1 MVHLSELIPCLTSLK
16 ELHITHNTATGKWG
30 DVGFLKVLQQ
40 LYHSNVTSL
49 DITETGV
56 VKLLDSP
63 HDYMSA
69 LRCLIHPSS
78 GKLEHLGVGDYGST
92 GEDKL
97 VDLLS
102 APSSLKSLH
111 LVTENIPSH
120 AVYLKS
126 NTNLTRLELHSVF
139 LGIPEDQIPALIDIV
154 NCNRTLK
161 VLVLTKFKTGGE
173 GWIDHLRPLISA
185 VHKNKSLQRIEI
197 RTARDYTSPKNI
209 SHYMTTHHKELTVDS
224 RITWKE

>member
-1 MVHLSELIPCLTSLK
+1 MIHLSELIPDLTSLK
-16 ELHITHNTATGKWG
+16 ELSITHNTVTGEQQDG
-30 DVGFLKVLQQ
+30 LLKVLQQ

-49 DITETGV
+49 DIRDTGV
-56 VKLLDSP
+56 VELLDSP

-111 LVTENIPSH
+111 LATVNIPSH

-126 NTNLTRLELHSVF
+126 NTNLTTLKLDSGF
-139 LGIPEDQIPALIDIV
+139 KLIPEDQIPAVIDIV
-154 NCNRTLK
+154 NSNRTLK
-161 VLVLTKFKTGGE
+161 VLVLANFKARGE
-173 GWIDHLRPLISA
+173 SWIDPLRPLLRA
-185 VHKNKSLQRIEI
+185 LHKNKSLQKIEI
-197 RTARDYTSPKNI
+197 RTNYTDVSR
-209 SHYMTTHHKELTVDS
+209 YMTTHYKELTLDS
-224 RITWKE
+224 RITWKTIYE

>member
-1 MVHLSELIPCLTSLK
+1 MIHLSELIPCLTSLK
-16 ELHITHNTATGKWG
+16 ELDIAYNTLTGEQQDG
-30 DVGFLKVLQQ
+30 LLKVLQQ

-111 LVTENIPSH
+111 LATLNIPSH

-126 NTNLTRLELHSVF
+126 NTNLTTLKLDSG
-139 LGIPEDQIPALIDIV
+139 LQQIPEDQIPALIDIV

-161 VLVLTKFKTGGE
+161 VLVLRKFNAIDE
-173 GWIDHLRPLISA
+173 GWIDPLRPLISA
-185 VHKNKSLQRIEI
+185 LHKNKSLQRIEI
-197 RTARDYTSPKNI
+197 HTDYTGDV
-209 SHYMTTHHKELTVDS
+209 SHYMTTHHKELTLDS
-224 RITWKE
+224 RITWKQ